1 MLGQS
6 ERPERDIDPA
16 ANHSVRYF
24 RVLLAV
30 IAQNPPRLRA
40 RVPHQRPAQ
49 PDLVVEIEV
58 TAVKGAG
65 SGIQWIGPDAVDP
78 LDAG

>member
-1 MLGQS
+1 
-6 ERPERDIDPA
+6 
-16 ANHSVRYF
+16 
-24 RVLLAV
+24 VLLAV
-30 IAQNPPRLRA
+30 IAQKPPRLRA
-40 RVPHQRPAQ
+40 PVPHQRPAQ

-65 SGIQWIGPDAVDP
+65 SGIQWIGPNAVDP